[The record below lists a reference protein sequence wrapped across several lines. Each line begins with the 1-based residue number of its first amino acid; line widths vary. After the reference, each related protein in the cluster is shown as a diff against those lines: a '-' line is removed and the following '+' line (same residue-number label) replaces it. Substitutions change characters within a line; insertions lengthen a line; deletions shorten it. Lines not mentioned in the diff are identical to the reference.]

1 MLLYPVPYM
10 LFKTTKKFAAE
21 EVNIL
26 TDEKYDYYV
35 LRNHATSS
43 PIYLMTN

>member
-1 MLLYPVPYM
+1 M
-10 LFKTTKKFAAE
+10 LFITTTKKFAAAE

-43 PIYLMTN
+43 PIMTN